1 MADEKTPD
9 EKKAEDKKAAE
20 KKAAEGLAPRPDP
33 VGERNYAMSEPVVR
47 PEGEGTPGAMRHVAP
62 PVPPVSLPAVAPDA
76 QRRVAIVPTAP
87 VPHSTPPPIVDAPEV
102 RKTTTKVIEPE
113 PRKK

>member
-9 EKKAEDKKAAE
+9 EKKADE
-20 KKAAEGLAPRPDP
+20 KKAAEQQAAEASAPRPDP

-47 PEGEGTPGAMRHVAP
+47 PEGEGTPGAMRHVAT
-62 PVPPVSLPAVAPDA
+62 PVPPVSPPAVAPDA
-76 QRRVAIVPTAP
+76 QRRVGIA
-87 VPHSTPPPIVDAPEV
+87 PHSTPPPIVDAPDV
-102 RKTTTKVIEPE
+102 RKTTAKVIEPE